1 MAKPM
6 NESPS
11 LLIAGDPSCEGTV
24 LAKWPGA
31 KIVGSFRDLALAEF
45 VLSSLH
51 VDMVVVDPALTTKG
65 ETFQGWMNRFK
76 SAFPQV
82 SLVVM
87 DTTGESFQVAQAHR
101 EPVGAGD
108 QSGQGLL
115 VSQTVVIWSPKGGV
129 GKTFL
134 ATNLA
139 CAAATATGGR
149 AGLVDFDLYSGDA
162 SVHLDLL
169 DGPTIT
175 ELLPALGDMRPE
187 GLDRFAMRHGPSGLS
202 VICSPRRPELSD
214 LVTTE
219 NVRAVLSLAGKRW
232 ALLYVDT
239 PPDITSDV
247 VGECIDAASKVVLV
261 VTQDVATLKQSKLAV
276 DIFTKLGISKD
287 SLAVVLNRASKES
300 PMPAGKV
307 QEFLGVDLLGVIPE
321 DRKTAERSIFEGKP
335 AVLYGKTE
343 MADAIWQVAER
354 LSPGLQYPRPRKPA
368 KPRRGFGW

>member
-1 MAKPM
+1 MTE
-6 NESPS
+6 NPS
-11 LLIAGDPSCEGTV
+11 LLIAGDPSCESAV

-31 KIVGSFRDLALAEF
+31 RIVGSFRDLALAEY
-45 VLSSLH
+45 VLTSLH
-51 VDMVVVDPALTTKG
+51 VDMVVVDPSLATKG

-76 SAFPQV
+76 AAFPRV

-87 DTTGESFQVAQAHR
+87 DTSSQWFQGPAGSHR

-108 QSGQGLL
+108 RVGPGLL
-115 VSQTVVIWSPKGGV
+115 VSQTIVVWSPKGGV

-139 CAAATATGGR
+139 CAAATATGGC
-149 AGLVDFDLYSGDA
+149 AGLIDFDLYSGDA

-169 DGPTIT
+169 DGPTVT
-175 ELLPALGDMRPE
+175 ELVPALADMRPE
-187 GLDRFAMRHGPSGLS
+187 GLDRFAMRHGPSGLY

-214 LVTTE
+214 LITTE
-219 NVRAVLSLAGKRW
+219 NVRNLLSLAGKRW

-276 DIFTKLGISKD
+276 DIFTKLGISKE
-287 SLAVVLNRASKES
+287 SVAVVLNRASKES

-307 QEFLGVDLLGVIPE
+307 QEFLGVELLGVIPE
-321 DRKTAERSIFEGKP
+321 DRKTAERSVFEGKP

-343 MADAIWQVAER
+343 IADAIWQVAEK
-354 LSPGLQYPRPRKPA
+354 LSPGLQYPRPRKA
-368 KPRRGFGW
+368 ARQRRGFGW